1 MSSSRATLA
10 AFATLAATYSDD
22 LFDDA
27 AIVAAGSTARTL
39 RRYGLIHRVYV
50 PEVFDVVGYDDS
62 EIDELDSQSEAYGW
76 DVEYHDDWHVAVC
89 VAYRPL
95 YRVA

>member
-1 MSSSRATLA
+1 MSASRATLA
-10 AFATLAATYSDD
+10 ALATLAATYSDD

-27 AIVAAGSTARTL
+27 AIAAAGSTARTL

-50 PEVFDVVGYDDS
+50 PEVFDVVDYDDP
-62 EIDELDSQSEAYGW
+62 EIAELDSQAIAYGW
-76 DVEYHDDWHVAVC
+76 AVEEHDDWHVAVC
-89 VAYRPL
+89 VAYHPL

>member
-1 MSSSRATLA
+1 MSASRATLA
-10 AFATLAATYSDD
+10 ALATLAAIYSDD

-27 AIVAAGSTARTL
+27 AIAAAGSTARTL

-50 PEVFDVVGYDDS
+50 PEVFDVVDYDDS
-62 EIDELDSQSEAYGW
+62 EIDELDSQAEAYGW

>member
-1 MSSSRATLA
+1 MSASRATRA
-10 AFATLAATYSDD
+10 ALATLAATYSTD

-50 PEVFDVVGYDDS
+50 PEVFDVVDYDDP
-62 EIDELDSQSEAYGW
+62 EIAELDSQAVAYGW
-76 DVEYHDDWHVAVC
+76 TVEYHDDWHVAVC
-89 VAYRPL
+89 VADHPM

>member
-1 MSSSRATLA
+1 MSASRATLA
-10 AFATLAATYSDD
+10 ALATLAATYSDD

-50 PEVFDVVGYDDS
+50 PEVFDVVDYDDS

-76 DVEYHDDWHVAVC
+76 DVDYYDDWHVAVC

-95 YRVA
+95 YRVV

>member
-1 MSSSRATLA
+1 MSASRATLA
-10 AFATLAATYSDD
+10 ALATLAATYSDE

-27 AIVAAGSTARTL
+27 AIVAAGSTSRTL

-50 PEVFDVVGYDDS
+50 PEVFDVVDYDDP
-62 EIDELDSQSEAYGW
+62 EIEELDSQGEAYGW
-76 DVEYHDDWHVAVC
+76 DVEYYDDWHVAVC
-89 VAYRPL
+89 VGYRPL